1 MAADGAGTGSGAER
15 SPPGAVEAREPSS
28 DSREE
33 ARLLREEV
41 LIQREEAHARDL
53 REEKSDRLKNR
64 VSVAAVILTTA
75 LSFIGNVKSERSDA
89 ASGAGKASEAA
100 RQQAAELWSYY
111 QTKIAERASVEIAR
125 DRIRLDLSR
134 RGLQRDDPEAKLDAF
149 KLTSYEERLR
159 DFDLETEKVFFR
171 VQELERDQ
179 DVRARQ
185 AIEPARAAFRYELG
199 SKIITLALILL
210 SVAIL
215 SNSEWLLGCGI
226 GLGAAGLLVALN
238 GWFLFF

>member
-1 MAADGAGTGSGAER
+1 MTNESEGGQGTGGAAAPESGSQA
-15 SPPGAVEAREPSS
+15 
-28 DSREE
+28 E

-41 LIQREEAHARDL
+41 AHQREESQARDV
-53 REEKSDRLKNR
+53 REKQSERLKNR
-64 VSVAAVILTTA
+64 VSVTAVILTTA

-89 ASGAGKASEAA
+89 AGGAGKASEAA
-100 RQQAAELWSYY
+100 RRQAAELWSYY

-134 RGLQRDDPEAKLDAF
+134 RGLKRDDPEAQLDGL

-159 DFDLETEKVFFR
+159 DFDGETEKVFFR
-171 VQELERDQ
+171 VQELERDE
-179 DVRARQ
+179 DVTRRQ
-185 AIEPARAAFRYELG
+185 SVEPARAADRYELG

-215 SNSEWLLGCGI
+215 SSKEWLLGCGI
-226 GLGAAGLLVALN
+226 ALGSIGLVVALD